1 MYSVSSKKNE
11 KNEVENVGIKAGIG
25 EKPEVN
31 KFKYVKMW

>member
-1 MYSVSSKKNE
+1 MAESLSAEIGKSAQA
-11 KNEVENVGIKAGIG
+11 IKAGIG